1 MISLKPRRVLVIL
14 WSDIKDFSSI
24 LGAYL
29 KGKRTAVAAVLVS
42 FGIFLL
48 VFSLYSLPWEA
59 VSYASLLAGVFILV
73 IGIIDFAGFYKRHIM
88 LKKMENSITV
98 TDYLFPTPKDLIEA
112 DYQHLIKMVD
122 QNRTELIN
130 QKEKAFADMVD
141 YYTTWAHQIKTP
153 IAAMR
158 LLLQSEQSE
167 TNSELLEQLFK
178 VEQYVE
184 MVLQYLRLENMSSDL
199 VIKKHSLDDIVK
211 QAVRKYSKLFISKKI
226 KLNYTDLNYDVLTDE
241 KWLVFVVEQILSNAL
256 KYTSAGEI
264 SIYMDDELPDT
275 LVIEDTGIGIEKED
289 LPRVFEKGF
298 TGYIGRAD
306 KKATGIGLFLCKQI
320 LNKLSHTIAIESEVG
335 SGTKVKIGFDDA
347 EIAAD

>member
-1 MISLKPRRVLVIL
+1 L
-14 WSDIKDFSSI
+14 WSDIKEFASV

-29 KGKRTAVAAVLVS
+29 KGKRTAIAALLVS

-48 VFSLYSLPWEA
+48 VFSLYSLALEA
-59 VSYASLLAGVFILV
+59 VGYAFLLAGVFILV
-73 IGIIDFAGFYKRHIM
+73 IGIIDFAGFYKRHTL
-88 LKKMENSITV
+88 LKKMENSIAV
-98 TDYLFPTPKDLIEA
+98 TDYLFPGPKDLIEA
-112 DYQHLIKMVD
+112 DYQNLIKMLD
-122 QNRTELIN
+122 ENRKEMIN

-141 YYTTWAHQIKTP
+141 YYTIWAHQIKTP

-199 VIKKHSLDDIVK
+199 VIKSYSLDDIVK
-211 QAVRKYSKLFISKKI
+211 QAIRKYSKVFIRKRI
-226 KLNYTDLNYDVLTDE
+226 KLNYRALNCDVLTDE

-256 KYTSAGEI
+256 KYTNAGEI
-264 SIYMDDELPDT
+264 SIYMDEQLADT
-275 LVIEDTGIGIEKED
+275 LVIEDTGIGIAEED

-298 TGYIGRAD
+298 TGYVGRAD

-335 SGTKVKIGFDDA
+335 RGTKVKIGFGDA
-347 EIAAD
+347 DIAAD